1 MPIGDTELPHWHVN
15 MFRQRGS
22 HENFLLQEM
31 WNQSQGLRAVR
42 LSLASCPSPSRLTN
56 DCCTRHNCNAAP
68 KNDTVNSGSLYK
80 INGALTTMSIL
91 LAFLEFSYF

>member
-42 LSLASCPSPSRLTN
+42 LSFLPFVTGWTVYQTYKRLL
-56 DCCTRHNCNAAP
+56 H
-68 KNDTVNSGSLYK
+68 
-80 INGALTTMSIL
+80 
-91 LAFLEFSYF
+91 

>member
-22 HENFLLQEM
+22 HENVLLQEM

-42 LSLASCPSPSRLTN
+42 LS
-56 DCCTRHNCNAAP
+56 
-68 KNDTVNSGSLYK
+68 SLSFVTGWMVFQMYK
-80 INGALTTMSIL
+80 PL
-91 LAFLEFSYF
+91 LH